1 MKFIGKL
8 KMKSRNKII
17 EFLNTEHVGRIATI
31 DKNGFP
37 QVIPMNFVF
46 ANNFI
51 YMHSHVNGEKLDNI
65 ESNSKTGFEV
75 DKELEYLPSYFED
88 DKDASFADTLY
99 ISVVIKGLSK
109 IIKDRHEKTFALNS
123 LMKKY
128 QPEGRYKQIEPNMK
142 ILDAV
147 KIIRVDPISM
157 TGKYKIGQNL
167 SNNEKIELAK
177 KILKRN
183 SNTAKET
190 LKIMGITIKDE
201 ILKITSNSNW

>member
-31 DKNGFP
+31 DTNGFP

-46 ANNFI
+46 ANDFI

-88 DKDASFADTLY
+88 DEDASFADTLY

-109 IIKDRHEKTFALNS
+109 IIKGRHEKTFALNS
-123 LMKKY
+123 LMNKY
-128 QPEGRYKQIEPNMK
+128 QPEGRYKPIEPNMK

-147 KIIRVDPISM
+147 KIIRVNPISM

-167 SNNEKIELAK
+167 SDNEKIELAK

-201 ILKITSNSNW
+201 ILKITSDSIW